1 MNTLHTYDLA
11 SLAELLQVEIQGDPA
26 TEIRGLATLASAIP
40 GDLSF
45 YHNPIY
51 YKDLVSTKASAV
63 LIQPADADKYEGNKL
78 LANNPYVCYA
88 KASHFFKTDLNAE
101 QGIAASA
108 HVHASAQLGAQ
119 VSIGA
124 NTVIAQDVKL
134 ADGVRIGANC
144 VIGPGVII
152 GKGTQ
157 IDSLVT
163 LAHGVQVGKGCHLYA
178 GVVIG
183 SDGFGF
189 AKDGQ
194 NYQKIAQL
202 GTVLIGD
209 DVEIG
214 ANSCIDR
221 GALEDTRIGNG
232 VKIDNQVQIAHN
244 VQVGDNTIICGCSA
258 IAGSAK
264 IGRNCVIAGGVGI
277 INHVEIAD
285 DVTITAMS
293 LVNHS
298 IREAGSYSS
307 GTGLS
312 RTSEWKKN
320 IVRFK
325 QLDDMAKTL
334 KKYFNK

>member
-1 MNTLHTYDLA
+1 MNSLLVYDLS
-11 SLAELLQVEIQGDPA
+11 SLAELLQVELEGNPG
-26 TEIRGLATLASAIP
+26 TEIRGLATLASAET

-45 YHNPIY
+45 YHNPVY
-51 YKDLVSTKASAV
+51 YKDLLNTRASA
-63 LIQPADADKYEGNKL
+63 LIIQPADADKYTGNKL
-78 LANNPYVCYA
+78 LSDNPYICYA
-88 KASHFFKTDLNAE
+88 KASHFFKSEADAE
-101 QGIAASA
+101 PGIAETAV
-108 HVHASAQLGAQ
+108 VHASARIGRN

-124 NTVIAQDVKL
+124 NTVIGPEVVL
-134 ADGVRIGANC
+134 ADGVRIDANC
-144 VIGPGVII
+144 VIGQGVSV
-152 GKGTQ
+152 GEGTR
-157 IDSLVT
+157 INALVN
-163 LAHGVQVGKGCHLYA
+163 LAHGVQIGRRCHLYA

-189 AKDGQ
+189 AREGQ
-194 NYQKIAQL
+194 AYHKIAQL

-244 VQVGDNTIICGCSA
+244 VQVGDNTVICGCSA

-285 DVTITAMS
+285 DVTVTAMS

-320 IVRFK
+320 IVRFR
-325 QLDDMAKTL
+325 QLDSMAKTL